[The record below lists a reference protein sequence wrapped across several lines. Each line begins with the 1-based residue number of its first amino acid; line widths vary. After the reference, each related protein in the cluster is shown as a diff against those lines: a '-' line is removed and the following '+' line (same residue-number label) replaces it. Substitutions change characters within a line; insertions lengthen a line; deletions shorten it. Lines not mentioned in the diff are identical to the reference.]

1 MPPLTLPPSAAVLTY
16 RDLMRQI
23 RSNRGPV
30 ASTSGSGD
38 ASSSPSSSPT
48 DAAAASAAASAAAL
62 ARVRARV
69 AAFAVARADRS
80 ETGRSLARLT
90 ARVGE
95 KRRAWAAA
103 RARRVDAIRSD
114 LAAVAAA
121 AGGDRLVGAA
131 RDARAV
137 AREIKEAAKERL
149 RAAAVGGGQQA
160 ARADAT
166 FPPGDPL
173 ASLSASDA
181 ALLGTDGWGRA
192 AVTRGL
198 AFLCR
203 AFMSAATDVSIVGEG
218 ATLAAALAHRPRG
231 QALLTVS
238 NHASALD
245 DPLVVS
251 ALLPPGLEADPRALR
266 WTLCAT
272 DRCFTNPAA
281 AAFFRAGKV
290 LPVERGAGL
299 DQPGMRA
306 AEALLARG
314 DWVHVFPEGTRS
326 KDGRV
331 RPARKG
337 VGRLAV
343 GVMRAAAG
351 VGGPPPLLVPFAHA
365 GMLGVTPPGAVVP
378 RPGGT
383 VRVAVGAPISVAGV
397 AAAHAAAGSPGGEDG
412 LYLAVAAAVG
422 RSLAT
427 LHAGL
432 TSGGGGGGALDAPAS
447 AWAVDSDVLMPLLA
461 AVEAES
467 AAAALAA
474 WPAAA
479 EGGSAGR
486 SHWRLL
492 GAALPA
498 GLLAKQPTLAAATP
512 ALPPRSPRRGRPG
525 LGVSAVAAAAVPPPL
540 PRPVVAAT
548 TAAAAADL
556 ILRALRGGDAASVGP
571 LAVAAAYARARATD
585 TVKRLGGGG
594 GAPAFG

>member
-149 RAAAVGGGQQA
+149 RAAAVGDGQQA

-343 GVMRAAAG
+343 GAMRAAA
-351 VGGPPPLLVPFAHA
+351 
-365 GMLGVTPPGAVVP
+365 GAVVP

-525 LGVSAVAAAAVPPPL
+525 LGASAVAAAAVPPPL